1 MSLDGRLAEFSLP
14 EVFQLLEHGNK
25 TGLLT
30 LRTSPANLPEQVQN
44 HYIWLQQGQI
54 VAAAN
59 RLDSQGLSIMLKQRN
74 WIGDCDL
81 SPMFNVLSKPMGTVL
96 KTEGIIQPENLKILF
111 YIQVMQQVCTLFE
124 FQDGYFK
131 FDNQASLPFLEMT
144 GLSAPATEVT
154 LAGLR
159 ALKKWDALLEKLP
172 DTTSGLI
179 SSIEDKPYLH
189 LNQQEWQVWE
199 FVDGQ
204 TSVKTISQHLGIP
217 IIDIQRIAFRL
228 IAVNLCEEMPLVD
241 IKPPKTEEEVMVS
254 GLEAKAESSQNDLSE
269 SFVQNLIGFLQGKI

>member
-14 EVFQLLEHGNK
+14 EVFQLLEDGNK

-30 LRTSPANLPEQVQN
+30 LRTSSANSLEQEQN
-44 HYIWLQQGQI
+44 YYIWLQQGQI

-59 RLDSQGLSIMLKQRN
+59 RPDHQGLLIMLKQRN
-74 WIGDCDL
+74 WTSGKDL
-81 SPMFNVLSKPMGTVL
+81 SPLFNTLSKPLGTVL
-96 KTEGIIQPENLKILF
+96 KTEGIIRPENLKILF
-111 YIQVMQQVCTLFE
+111 YMQVMQQVCTLFE
-124 FQDGYFK
+124 FQDGYFN
-131 FDNQASLPFLEMT
+131 FDNQTPLPFLEMT

-179 SSIEDKPYLH
+179 SSIEGKPYLH

-199 FVDGQ
+199 FVDGK
-204 TSVKTISQHLGIP
+204 TSLTTISQHLGIP
-217 IIDIQRIAFRL
+217 IIDVQRIAFRL
-228 IAVNLCEEMPLVD
+228 IAVNLCEEMPLVEME
-241 IKPPKTEEEVMVS
+241 PTKTNEEEMAS
-254 GLEAKAESSQNDLSE
+254 GLEAKAGSSQNDLSE
-269 SFVQNLIGFLQGKI
+269 SFLQNLMGFLKSQI

>member
-14 EVFQLLEHGNK
+14 ELFQFLEHGNK

-30 LRTSPANLPEQVQN
+30 LRTSSANLLEQVQN

-59 RLDSQGLSIMLKQRN
+59 RLDRRGLGIMLKQRN
-74 WIGDCDL
+74 WISDRDL
-81 SPMFNVLSKPMGTVL
+81 SPMPNILSKPLGTVL
-96 KTEGIIQPENLKILF
+96 KTEGVIQPENLKVLF
-111 YIQVMQQVCTLFE
+111 YIQVMQQVCALFE

-131 FDNQASLPFLEMT
+131 FDNQAPLPFLEMT

-172 DTTSGLI
+172 DKTSGLI
-179 SSIEDKPYLH
+179 ASVEGKPYLH
-189 LNQQEWQVWE
+189 LNPKEWQVWE

-204 TSVKTISQHLGIP
+204 TSLKTISRNLGIP
-217 IIDIQRIAFRL
+217 ITDVQRIAFRL

-241 IKPPKTEEEVMVS
+241 MKPPETAQEVVVS
-254 GLEAKAESSQNDLSE
+254 GLEAKAESSQNDLNE
-269 SFVQNLIGFLQGKI
+269 SFLQNLIGFLKSKI

>member
-1 MSLDGRLAEFSLP
+1 MYLDGKLAEFSLP

-30 LRTSPANLPEQVQN
+30 LRTSSANLLEQVQN
-44 HYIWLQQGQI
+44 HYIWLQQGKI

-59 RLDSQGLSIMLKQRN
+59 RLDRQGLFIMLKQRN
-74 WIGDCDL
+74 WMGDHDL
-81 SPMFNVLSKPMGTVL
+81 SAMFNILSKPLGTVL

-111 YIQVMQQVCTLFE
+111 YTQVMQQVCALFE

-131 FDNQASLPFLEMT
+131 FDNQVPLPFLEMT

-172 DTTSGLI
+172 DKTSGLI
-179 SSIEDKPYLH
+179 ASVEGKPYLH
-189 LNQQEWQVWE
+189 LNPKEWQVWE

-204 TSVKTISQHLGIP
+204 TSLKTISRNLGIP
-217 IIDIQRIAFRL
+217 ITDVQRIAFRL

-241 IKPPKTEEEVMVS
+241 MKPPETAKEVMVA
-254 GLEAKAESSQNDLSE
+254 GLEAKVGSSQNAPSE
-269 SFVQNLIGFLQGKI
+269 SFLQNLIGFLKGKI